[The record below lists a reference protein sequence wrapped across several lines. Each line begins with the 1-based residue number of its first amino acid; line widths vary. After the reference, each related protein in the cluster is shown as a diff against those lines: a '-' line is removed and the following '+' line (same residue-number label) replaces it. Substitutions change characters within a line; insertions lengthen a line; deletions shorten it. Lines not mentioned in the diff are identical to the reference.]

1 MEDRQPQR
9 RLIRRKPRKG
19 TILKTALT
27 ALVSAIIGGLVTALF
42 LIIGLWSSLD
52 DGLGVGSDDTGNVTI
67 KQAPAP
73 SEPPETAVGGEGLSV
88 GDVYQQD
95 APGVVSVDVTSSE
108 FGPGGGSGFVLDETG
123 HIVTNQ
129 HVVDGAEE
137 ISVRFAGGVRE
148 TAEVVGEDP
157 STDVAVI
164 RVDAPESLLEPLT
177 LGDSDALGVG
187 EPVVA
192 IGNPLNVGISVTTG
206 IVSGLGRP
214 ITAPNE
220 YTIDN
225 AVQTDAAISSGN
237 SGGPLLDARGTVIGI
252 NSQVAS
258 AGSEGV
264 AQGVGFAVP
273 INTAKDSVEE
283 LITTGEVVHGFIG
296 VQMFQYG
303 IDEIAALS
311 GLSLDELKS
320 RYGLPANGALVSDV
334 TGGGPAEDAGIGGG
348 ETEEVEGIP
357 DVPVEGD
364 VITAVEGEKIAASDE
379 VIEVVNAS
387 DPGDKISLTVV
398 TPNEGEREVELTVA
412 SRPEDT

>member
-1 MEDRQPQR
+1 M
-9 RLIRRKPRKG
+9 
-19 TILKTALT
+19 
-27 ALVSAIIGGLVTALF
+27 VSATIGGLITALF

-52 DGLGVGSDDTGNVTI
+52 GGAGVDSDDPENVTI

-73 SEPPETAVGGEGLSV
+73 SEPSGTAEIGDEGLSV
-88 GDVYQQD
+88 GEVYRQD
-95 APGVVSVDVTSSE
+95 APGVVSVDVTSSQM
-108 FGPGGGSGFVLDETG
+108 GPGGGSGFVLDETG
-123 HIVTNQ
+123 YIVTNQ
-129 HVVDGAEE
+129 HVVDGAEA
-137 ISVRFAGGVRE
+137 ISVRFAGGTRE
-148 TAEVVGEDP
+148 TAEIVGEDP

-164 RVDAPESLLEPLT
+164 RVDAPRSLLEPLT

-214 ITAPNE
+214 ITAPND

-237 SGGPLLDARGTVIGI
+237 SGGPLLDLRGTVIGI

-258 AGSEGV
+258 ADDQSI

-273 INTAKDSVEE
+273 INTVKSSVEE

-303 IDEIAALS
+303 IDEIAAIT
-311 GLSLDELKS
+311 GLSLEELND
-320 RYGLPANGALVSDV
+320 RYGLPANGAIVSDV
-334 TGGGPAEDAGIGGG
+334 TSGGPAEDAGISGGG
-348 ETEEVEGIP
+348 REEVEGIP

-364 VITAVEGEKIAASDE
+364 VITAVEGEKVAASDD
-379 VIEVVNAS
+379 VIEAVNAS
-387 DPGDKISLTVV
+387 DPGDRISLTVV
-398 TPNEGEREVELTVA
+398 TPNEDEREVELTVGT
-412 SRPEDT
+412 RPEDT